1 MNLRPYQQ
9 RAIDDLYHWWVA
21 HPGHGA
27 SPLLVLPTG
36 AGKSVVIA
44 ELVRLLW
51 DTWPEDKPRTVVI
64 VPSKELAEQNAA
76 KLRAMLPGHLTV
88 GYYSAAIGQKRPD
101 ADVIV
106 ATIGSVYK
114 AAHLLGNIKT
124 VLIDEAHLVNPEG
137 VGRYRQFLGELARLC
152 TFRVV
157 GLTATPFRGNGI
169 WLTDGD
175 DPLFTGVACTVR
187 AGELLDAGHLA
198 PLVRP
203 ADALTLIDTD
213 GISTTGGDFNTEQ
226 LGLRVEQ
233 YIAQCAQQTAH
244 MARDRRAWIAFT
256 PTVANAHQFAVELAR
271 HGISAD
277 VVTGDTPKAER
288 EASIAE
294 FRAQRVRCLVTVLA
308 LATGFDVPAVD
319 CIAWLRP
326 TRSPVL
332 YVQGAG
338 RGMRPAEGKTDCL
351 WLDFTGTTAR
361 MGPVDEIRGKAKPTK
376 PAEPGS
382 PPHRICP
389 ECGERVPVAATE
401 CPSCGEVMP
410 EPERLYAAAHA
421 SDAQVMA
428 HGMPLLVRYAVSD
441 VRYSLHRK
449 EGKPDS
455 MRVDYF
461 AGLRRVA
468 CEYVCF
474 EHGGFA
480 GAKAAAWWARRT
492 NLNAPD
498 TTAEALH
505 WVRNAY
511 VERPT
516 AIAVNEQGRWPEIAA
531 FEWTAEETADEPA
544 AV

>member
-9 RAIDDLYHWWVA
+9 RAIDQLYGWWVA
-21 HPGHGA
+21 NPGHQA
-27 SPLLVLPTG
+27 APVMVLPTG

-64 VPSKELAEQNAA
+64 VPSKELAEQNAG
-76 KLRAMLPGHLTV
+76 KLRAMLPSHLSI

-114 AAHLLGNIKT
+114 SAHLLGNIKA
-124 VLIDEAHLVNPEG
+124 VLIDEAHLINPDG
-137 VGRYRQFLGELARLC
+137 VGRYRQFLNDLARYC
-152 TFRVV
+152 VFRVV

-169 WLTDGD
+169 WLTVGEDS
-175 DPLFTGVACTVR
+175 LFTGVACTVR

-203 ADALTLIDTD
+203 ADAITQIDTD
-213 GISTTGGDFNTEQ
+213 GISTTGGDFKTEQ

-233 YIAQCAQQTAH
+233 YIEQCAEQAVRL
-244 MARDRRAWIAFT
+244 ADGRRAWIAFT
-256 PTVANAHQFAVELAR
+256 PTVANARQLADELQDR
-271 HGISAD
+271 GISAL

-288 EASIAE
+288 EASIAV
-294 FRAQRVRCLVTVLA
+294 FRAHQVRCLVTVLA

-319 CIAWLRP
+319 CILWLRP

-351 WLDFTGTTAR
+351 WLDFTDTTAR
-361 MGPVDEIRGKAKPTK
+361 LGPVDEIRGRAKPAK
-376 PAEPGS
+376 PSEAATA
-382 PPHRICP
+382 PHKLCD
-389 ECGERVPVAATE
+389 ECGERMPVAALE
-401 CPSCGEVMP
+401 CPSCGAIPP
-410 EPERLYAAAHA
+410 EPERLYAAAQA

-428 HGMPLLVRYAVSD
+428 HGGMPLLVRHEITD
-441 VRYSLHRK
+441 VRYSVHRK
-449 EGKPDS
+449 DGKPNS
-455 MRVDYF
+455 MRVDYH

-474 EHGGFA
+474 GHGGFA
-480 GAKAAAWWARRT
+480 GAKAAGWWAKRIDSEYEHRVIETTQDALCFTRLLRT
-492 NLNAPD
+492 P
-498 TTAEALH
+498 
-505 WVRNAY
+505 V
-511 VERPT
+511 
-516 AIAVNEQGRWPEIAA
+516 AITVNEQGRWPEITH
-531 FEWTAEETADEPA
+531 FEWEVHSESD
-544 AV
+544 